1 MNLQSF
7 SFPPFSCPLSLSAG
21 LFVCLLPLHSVYIS
35 VRSKTTHLFFKQ
47 RTTCLVFLICTDQN
61 CSISSN
67 RQHSLHFITVTY
79 EIRIIYCL
87 SSSFFVSLS
96 LSLSFSLSL
105 TLSLSLSLAV
115 ILLRVYFN
123 QGLHVLFASVRLSL
137 PFPFS
142 FLFPVYSIS
151 VYLPNTHTVA
161 YLPLPSILFLYSDF
175 FYFCFC
181 SNSGLYV
188 RFAAV
193 RTLLRT

>member
-1 MNLQSF
+1 MSIKRAFRRILFVLHNASMNLQSF

-105 TLSLSLSLAV
+105 TLSLSLSLS
-115 ILLRVYFN
+115 RCDSTSC
-123 QGLHVLFASVRLSL
+123 VLQPRSARTICICATFSSI
-137 PFPFS
+137 S
-142 FLFPVYSIS
+142 FLFFVS
-151 VYLPNTHTVA
+151 
-161 YLPLPSILFLYSDF
+161 
-175 FYFCFC
+175 
-181 SNSGLYV
+181 
-188 RFAAV
+188 R
-193 RTLLRT
+193 LLNLCLST